1 MDNNTNIMEEEVKK
15 TAPASKTKSIIG
27 LVLGILSLPGALGG
41 FGPIIGIPG
50 WIVSMAMAIV
60 AKILVKKEPD
70 SGLKKGAKIT
80 ATIAIILNIIT
91 AVLLVLLVVAWII
104 LTAIGLIDL
113 F

>member
-1 MDNNTNIMEEEVKK
+1 MDNTNNIPEEQI
-15 TAPASKTKSIIG
+15 TQAAPKKTKSIIG

-50 WIVSMAMAIV
+50 WFVSLAMAIV
-60 AKILVKKEPD
+60 AKVLVKKEPD

-80 ATIAIILNIIT
+80 STIAIILNIIT
-91 AVLLVLLVVAWII
+91 AALLVLLVVAWIV